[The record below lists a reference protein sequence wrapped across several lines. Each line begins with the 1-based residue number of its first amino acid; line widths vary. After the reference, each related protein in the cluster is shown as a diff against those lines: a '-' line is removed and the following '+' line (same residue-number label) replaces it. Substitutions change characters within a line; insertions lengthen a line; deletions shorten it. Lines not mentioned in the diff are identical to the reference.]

1 MITYVSGTL
10 AAKSATRAV
19 IDVQGLGYEV
29 SVPASSSA
37 QLPDTGKPVKLHTHY
52 HVREDAQQL
61 FGFVTKAERD
71 AFVTMISVSGV
82 GPKLA
87 LAALSAMSVAELS
100 ASVTNGDTAMLTRIP
115 GVGKKKADRLA
126 LELRDKFAALHL
138 PGSGMSGGG
147 AGVKGSPEAA
157 EARADA
163 LAALESLGVSRA
175 QAERSLRIVLR
186 KNPDVTSADQLI
198 RLALRERG

>member
-1 MITYVSGTL
+1 MIARLRGLVDEKGPDGVVL
-10 AAKSATRAV
+10 
-19 IDVQGLGYEV
+19 DVQGVGYKLAC
-29 SVPASSSA
+29 SARAIAALPA
-37 QLPDTGKPVKLHTHY
+37 TGQAADLRVET
-52 HVREDAQQL
+52 HVREDAITL
-61 FGFVTKAERD
+61 YGFLDAGERD
-71 AFVTMISVSGV
+71 AFRQLLAVQGVGPKHALAILSVLSPTDLAQAAAIEDKAAVSRADGV

-147 AGVKGSPEAA
+147 AGVKGSPAP
-157 EARADA
+157 RQ
-163 LAALESLGVSRA
+163 LRESL
-175 QAERSLRIVLR
+175 
-186 KNPDVTSADQLI
+186 
-198 RLALRERG
+198 